1 MSGATAIHGASQPS
15 AAAVRLSWPRI
26 ARLALVQVSIGAV
39 VVLMTSTLNRVMI
52 LEIGLPAAIPG
63 ALVGLHF
70 AIQMFLRPRLGFASD
85 RSGRRSP
92 WIIGGMLL
100 LALSGTGAAASTLVM
115 EADRTAGLAVAIAS
129 FLMLGFSVS
138 MVGTPFLALLAE
150 RVEAER
156 RAGAAAMTW
165 ILMIIGF
172 IITAA
177 TVGTLLDPFTFER
190 LVAIAA
196 GVGAVAMG
204 LTVFAVWGLERTPAA
219 VSPGRPAAPA
229 SGSEGGFRDA
239 FREIWGETESRRF
252 AVFVFVAMLAY
263 SAQDLI
269 LEPFAGAVFGLP
281 PGATTK
287 ISGVH
292 HGGVLV
298 GMLLTAAL
306 ASRIGTLQR
315 WAAFGCAASACA
327 LAVLISTAF
336 GGSEAAMRGAV
347 SALGVANGM
356 FAVGAIGC
364 MMGLVHVGREGR
376 AGLRMGFW
384 GGAQAV
390 AYALGGFLGAAG
402 SDVARQSLG
411 SPALGYSAVFLVQ
424 GMLFLFAAA
433 LVSRSAAPISRS
445 EVSFRRDGA
454 SALATATG

>member
-1 MSGATAIHGASQPS
+1 MSGAAMAYAAGRAGAG
-15 AAAVRLSWPRI
+15 AVRLSGPRI
-26 ARLALVQVSIGAV
+26 ARLALVQVAIGAV

-70 AIQMFLRPRLGFASD
+70 AVQMFLRPRLGFASD

-115 EADRTAGLAVAIAS
+115 EADRTAGLALAIAS

-156 RAGAAAMTW
+156 RAGAAALTW
-165 ILMIIGF
+165 ILMIVGF
-172 IITAA
+172 IVTAA
-177 TVGTLLDPFTFER
+177 TVGTLLDPFSFER
-190 LVAIAA
+190 LVTITA
-196 GVGAVAMG
+196 GTGAVAMA
-204 LTVFAVWGLERTPAA
+204 LTVCAVWGLERTPA
-219 VSPGRPAAPA
+219 PAAAPNSAPA
-229 SGSEGGFRDA
+229 AGAEPGFREA
-239 FREIWGETESRRF
+239 FREIWGEAEARRF

-269 LEPFAGAVFGLP
+269 LEPFAGAVFGLT
-281 PGATTK
+281 PGGSTK

-292 HGGVLV
+292 HGGVLI
-298 GMLLTAAL
+298 GMLLTAGL
-306 ASRIGTLQR
+306 ASRFGTLQR
-315 WAAFGCAASACA
+315 WAAFGCAASAATLAALIGTA
-327 LAVLISTAF
+327 LA
-336 GGSEAAMRGAV
+336 GSETAMRGAV
-347 SALGVANGM
+347 SALGVANGI

-402 SDVARQSLG
+402 SDVARLGLG
-411 SPALGYSAVFLVQ
+411 SPALGYSAVFFVQ
-424 GMLFLFAAA
+424 GLLFLCAAA

-445 EVSFRRDGA
+445 EVAFRRDGA
-454 SALATATG
+454 SAMAAVAG